1 MTTAS
6 LIDHLAALWNWPIDR
21 FGDAQ
26 RWLFEQMVQPLL
38 YQLGAMHLAEMAF
51 DAVEWFLVGVLEVV
65 LLALV
70 MGVLER
76 RRPAEPLHD
85 PAAVRTDIVY
95 TLLHRLGL
103 LPLLAFAL
111 FTPMIDTLEAQLR
124 LLDVSRPNIDQLWP
138 GITDQPLVAFLIYLV
153 VLDLLDYAIHRG
165 QHAWRWW
172 WALHAVHHSQRQM
185 TFWSDDRNHLLDA
198 LLRDGLFALAALAI
212 GVGPGHF
219 VALVVASRLMQSLQ
233 HANLRWRW
241 GGAIERV
248 LVSPSFHRRHHAIGV
263 GHEGPAGG
271 CNFAVLFPVW
281 DIIFRTADFRPG
293 FLPTGIA
300 DQLSGEDYGR
310 GFWRQQWLALRR
322 MVSALRRRDA
332 RPA

>member
-1 MTTAS
+1 M
-6 LIDHLAALWNWPIDR
+6 
-21 FGDAQ
+21 
-26 RWLFEQMVQPLL
+26 
-38 YQLGAMHLAEMAF
+38 
-51 DAVEWFLVGVLEVV
+51 
-65 LLALV
+65 
-70 MGVLER
+70 
-76 RRPAEPLHD
+76 
-85 PAAVRTDIVY
+85 
-95 TLLHRLGL
+95 
-103 LPLLAFAL
+103 
-111 FTPMIDTLEAQLR
+111 
-124 LLDVSRPNIDQLWP
+124 
-138 GITDQPLVAFLIYLV
+138 
-153 VLDLLDYAIHRG
+153 
-165 QHAWRWW
+165 
-172 WALHAVHHSQRQM
+172 
-185 TFWSDDRNHLLDA
+185 
-198 LLRDGLFALAALAI
+198 
-212 GVGPGHF
+212 
-219 VALVVASRLMQSLQ
+219 ASRVLQSLQ

>member
-26 RWLFEQMVQPLL
+26 RWLFEQTVQPLL